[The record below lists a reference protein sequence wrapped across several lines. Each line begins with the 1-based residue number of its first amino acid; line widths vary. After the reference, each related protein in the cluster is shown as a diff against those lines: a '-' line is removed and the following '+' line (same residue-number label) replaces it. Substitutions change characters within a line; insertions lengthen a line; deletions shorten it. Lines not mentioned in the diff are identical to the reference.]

1 MLRYVKGMNLLLR
14 SLVTFCL
21 AFPLAGAVNA
31 VAASG
36 SALFKDGFELPTRA
50 TGGSNYLWFGDD
62 GQCQQNSRDAYGILK
77 RYHEVDAVDGP
88 VRAIVQQQLA
98 AMHQRGMRRLS
109 LGVYFMHQP
118 AAGGTL
124 IDSSDPAEVAQATA
138 NLANLLSDVK
148 NAGYHEVLFRFF
160 ATNNINPSQPEFP
173 RHDDSTFGPR
183 VDEYWNFVQA
193 LRPALASSGLAYR
206 IDLMVEGAP
215 SDSNNTLYP
224 VSERYKYPTNQ
235 TWSRAV
241 RTLWQR
247 YFAAYGAGDTVGF
260 SFLID
265 DDNNKLRSRVRHMRY
280 VYEGNYPHLF
290 AMDFYAGAQIDEY
303 QKFMRM
309 HTHMTEQNPGGAH
322 WDKNGW
328 IIAEAF
334 YEDPLAAEGL
344 ARAIR
349 QTGRTVFYL
358 TQWPQDR
365 AGACEIPHVNTPPPY
380 EWLVWPMLGF

>member
-1 MLRYVKGMNLLLR
+1 MNSLFR
-14 SLVTFCL
+14 SFAILCL
-21 AFPLAGAVNA
+21 TLGLSGVSGAAMSA
-31 VAASG
+31 VSVFAN
-36 SALFKDGFELPTRA
+36 GFESPVTESA
-50 TGGSNYLWFGDD
+50 GGSNYLWFGDD
-62 GQCQQNSRDAYGILK
+62 GLCKSESRDAYGILK
-77 RYHEVDAVDGP
+77 RYHEVDAVHGS

-98 AMHQRGMRRLS
+98 TMHQRGMRRLS

-124 IDSSDPAEVAQATA
+124 IDSSDPAEVAQAAA

-148 NAGYHEVLFRFF
+148 SAGYHEVLFRFF

-173 RHDDSTFGPR
+173 RYNNTAFGPR
-183 VDEYWNFVQA
+183 VDEYWNFIQA
-193 LRPALASSGLAYR
+193 LRPVLASSGLAYR

-215 SDSNNTLYP
+215 SDSNSTLYP

-260 SFLID
+260 SFLVD
-265 DDNNKLRSRVRHMRY
+265 DDNNKLRSRVRHMQY

-290 AMDFYAGAQIDEY
+290 AMDFYAGIQIDEY
-303 QKFMRM
+303 EKFMRM

-334 YEDPLAAEGL
+334 YEDPLAGDAL

-365 AGACEIPHVNTPPPY
+365 AGECEIRHVNTPPPY
-380 EWLVWPMLGF
+380 KWVIWPMLGF